1 MIYRRFYF
9 VIIVYLV
16 WMILLALAFAFSYG
30 KDLTYT
36 IMSLISLVFVTI
48 SFGVWL
54 NRTNKKLAFFFSAV
68 RNEDTSLFFPEGVG
82 FANEK
87 LLNRSLNELNTR
99 LKNARINIELQEK
112 FYKSIM
118 ERISTGIVS
127 FYNNGVVEYTN
138 PEIKRMFSMDQISHI
153 SKLNSIDPKLT
164 DLLLKIESGE
174 QKRINVKVNHNLLS
188 LAVHAQ
194 TIIIQNREVKIVTLQ
209 DIKSELDMHE
219 MDSWQKLIRIL
230 NHEIMNSV
238 APITSLSSTISGFY
252 RDGEDQRRPELITP
266 RIISDTIRGLNIIE
280 DHGKGLIH
288 FVESYR
294 SLTQLPKPE
303 FTRVNIR
310 EFFERITILVN
321 SYYDSEG
328 KKNKIRP
335 VITSRV
341 IPGDLTLMADDKLLA
356 QVFLNVV
363 KNSIEAFANPV
374 NSHANSVTHNKIL
387 LEGSRS
393 SDGRI
398 ILTVQDN
405 GPGMDAE
412 TVEKIFVPFFTT
424 KESGSGIGL
433 SLSRQI
439 IRIHNGNISCDS
451 APGIG
456 TTISMIF

>member
-1 MIYRRFYF
+1 MIYRRFYL
-9 VIIVYLV
+9 VMVVYLAGV
-16 WMILLALAFAFSYG
+16 ILTSVAFAFSFG

-36 IMSLISLVFVTI
+36 TISLFSLALISVA
-48 SFGVWL
+48 FGIWL
-54 NRTNKKLAFFFSAV
+54 NRTNKKLAYFFSAV
-68 RNEDTSLFFPEGVG
+68 KNEDTSLFFPEGTG

-87 LLNRSLNELNTR
+87 LLNKSLNELNTR

-118 ERISTGIVS
+118 EKIRTGIIS
-127 FYNNGVVEYTN
+127 FYNNGVVEFTN
-138 PEIKRMFSMDQISHI
+138 PEIKRMFGLEQIPHI
-153 SKLNSIDPKLT
+153 NKLKIIDPKLVEI
-164 DLLLKIESGE
+164 LENIESGE
-174 QKRINVKVNHNLLS
+174 QRRINVKVNHKLLS
-188 LAVHAQ
+188 LAIHAQ
-194 TIIIQNREVKIVTLQ
+194 AIIIQNNEIKIVTLQ
-209 DIKSELDMHE
+209 DIKSELDSHE

-252 RDGEDQRRPELITP
+252 KDGENQRSPEVITP

-303 FTRVNIR
+303 FIRVNIQ

-321 SYYDSEG
+321 SFYDSDQETNPMNEII
-328 KKNKIRP
+328 KTNVNP
-335 VITSRV
+335 E
-341 IPGDLTLMADDKLLA
+341 DLTLMADDKLLA
-356 QVFLNVV
+356 QVFINVI
-363 KNSIEAFANPV
+363 KNSIESFGKISA
-374 NSHANSVTHNKIL
+374 SDQIL
-387 LEGSRS
+387 LNGSRNP
-393 SDGRI
+393 DGRVV
-398 ILTVQDN
+398 LSVQDN

-424 KESGSGIGL
+424 KETGSGIGL

-451 APGIG
+451 TIG
-456 TTISMIF
+456 SGTIITMIF

>member
-1 MIYRRFYF
+1 
-9 VIIVYLV
+9 
-16 WMILLALAFAFSYG
+16 MILLALAFAFNFG

-36 IMSLISLVFVTI
+36 IISLFGLAMLIV

-68 RNEDTSLFFPEGVG
+68 RNEDTSLFFPEGAG

-87 LLNRSLNELNTR
+87 LLNKSLNELNTK
-99 LKNARINIELQEK
+99 LKNAKINIELQEK

-118 ERISTGIVS
+118 ERIRTGIIS
-127 FYNNGVVEYTN
+127 FYENGVVEFTN
-138 PEIKRMFSMDQISHI
+138 PEIKRMFGIDQIPHI
-153 SKLNSIDPKLT
+153 NKLKNIDPKLVE
-164 DLLLKIESGE
+164 LLEKIGSGE
-174 QKRINVKVNHNLLS
+174 HKRINVKVNHNLLS
-188 LAVHAQ
+188 LAVHSQ
-194 TIIIQNREVKIVTLQ
+194 SIIMQNREVKIVTLQ

-252 RDGEDQRRPELITP
+252 KEGENQRSPDVITP

-303 FTRVNIR
+303 FIRVNIQ

-321 SYYDSEG
+321 SYYDTEDGSN
-328 KKNKIRP
+328 KVNKIIKTNVTP
-335 VITSRV
+335 E
-341 IPGDLTLMADDKLLA
+341 DLTLMADDKLLA
-356 QVFLNVV
+356 QVFINVI
-363 KNSIEAFANPV
+363 KNSIEAFGKI
-374 NSHANSVTHNKIL
+374 SEGDEIL
-387 LEGSRS
+387 LNGSRNP
-393 SDGRI
+393 DGRVV
-398 ILTVQDN
+398 LSVQDN
-405 GPGMDAE
+405 GPGMDIE

-451 APGIG
+451 TPGSG
-456 TTISMIF
+456 TTVTMIF

>member
-1 MIYRRFYF
+1 
-9 VIIVYLV
+9 
-16 WMILLALAFAFSYG
+16 
-30 KDLTYT
+30 
-36 IMSLISLVFVTI
+36 
-48 SFGVWL
+48 
-54 NRTNKKLAFFFSAV
+54 
-68 RNEDTSLFFPEGVG
+68 
-82 FANEK
+82 
-87 LLNRSLNELNTR
+87 
-99 LKNARINIELQEK
+99 
-112 FYKSIM
+112 
-118 ERISTGIVS
+118 
-127 FYNNGVVEYTN
+127 
-138 PEIKRMFSMDQISHI
+138 
-153 SKLNSIDPKLT
+153 
-164 DLLLKIESGE
+164 
-174 QKRINVKVNHNLLS
+174 
-188 LAVHAQ
+188 
-194 TIIIQNREVKIVTLQ
+194 
-209 DIKSELDMHE
+209 MHE

-252 RDGEDQRRPELITP
+252 RDGEDQRSPELITP

-328 KKNKIRP
+328 EKYKIRP
-335 VITSRV
+335 VIISRV

-363 KNSIEAFANPV
+363 KNSIEAFANTI
-374 NSHANSVTHNKIL
+374 NSHANSITHNKIS
-387 LEGSRS
+387 LEGYRS
-393 SDGRI
+393 SEGRI

-405 GPGMDAE
+405 GPGMDTE

-451 APGIG
+451 TPGSG
-456 TTISMIF
+456 TTITMIF

>member
-1 MIYRRFYF
+1 MIYKRFYS
-9 VIIVYLV
+9 VVLIYLAGIVFLS
-16 WMILLALAFAFSYG
+16 LAFAFSFG
-30 KDLTYT
+30 KDLTYS
-36 IMSLISLVFVTI
+36 ILSLALLIFVTI
-48 SFGVWL
+48 SFGAWL

-87 LLNRSLNELNTR
+87 LLNKSLNELNNS

-118 ERISTGIVS
+118 EGIRTGIIS
-127 FYNNGVVEYTN
+127 FYKNGVVEFTN
-138 PEIKRMFSMDQISHI
+138 PEIKRMFGLDHISHI
-153 SKLNSIDPKLT
+153 NKLQNVDPKLVE
-164 DLLLKIESGE
+164 LLEKIESGD

-188 LAVHAQ
+188 LAVHSQ
-194 TIIIQNREVKIVTLQ
+194 TIILQKREIKIVTLQ

-238 APITSLSSTISGFY
+238 APITSLSSTLSGFY
-252 RDGEDQRRPELITP
+252 KSGENQRSPELITP
-266 RIISDTIRGLNIIE
+266 KIISDTIRGLNIIE

-303 FTRVNIR
+303 FTRVNIK

-321 SYYDSEG
+321 CNFDSEVH
-328 KKNKIRP
+328 KNEVRP
-335 VITSRV
+335 FITTSV
-341 IPGDLTLMADDKLLA
+341 TPDDLTLMADDKLLA
-356 QVFLNVV
+356 QVFINVV
-363 KNSIEAFANPV
+363 KNSIEAFG
-374 NSHANSVTHNKIL
+374 KCR
-387 LEGSRS
+387 EGDEISLNAAKNL
-393 SDGRI
+393 DGRI
-398 ILTVQDN
+398 VLTIKDN
-405 GPGMDAE
+405 GPGMD
-412 TVEKIFVPFFTT
+412 TDILEKIFVPFFTT

-439 IRIHNGNISCDS
+439 IRIHNGNIACDS
-451 APGIG
+451 TPGIG

>member
-1 MIYRRFYF
+1 M
-9 VIIVYLV
+9 VLYLAGV
-16 WMILLALAFAFSYG
+16 MLFAIAFAFSFG
-30 KDLTYT
+30 KDLTYS
-36 IMSLISLVFVTI
+36 IISIFCLASISV
-48 SFGVWL
+48 SFGIWL
-54 NRTNKKLAFFFSAV
+54 NRTNKKLAYFFSAV
-68 RNEDTSLFFPEGVG
+68 RNEDTSLFFPEDIG

-118 ERISTGIVS
+118 ENIRTGIIS
-127 FYNNGVVEYTN
+127 FYNNGVVEFTN
-138 PEIKRMFSMDQISHI
+138 PEIKRMFGLEQISHI
-153 SKLNSIDPKLT
+153 SKLKAIDPKLT
-164 DLLLKIESGE
+164 EILENIESGE
-174 QKRINVKVNHNLLS
+174 QRRINVKVNHKLLS
-188 LAVHAQ
+188 LAIHAQ
-194 TIIIQNREVKIVTLQ
+194 AIVIQNNEIKIVTLQ

-238 APITSLSSTISGFY
+238 APITSLSSTITGFY
-252 RDGEDQRRPELITP
+252 KEGENQRSPDVITP
-266 RIISDTIRGLNIIE
+266 KIISDTIRGLNIIE

-303 FTRVNIR
+303 FIRVNIQ

-321 SYYDSEG
+321 SLYESEDETNPMNQAI
-328 KKNKIRP
+328 K
-335 VITSRV
+335 TYV
-341 IPGDLTLMADDKLLA
+341 IPEDLALMADDKLLA
-356 QVFLNVV
+356 QVFINII
-363 KNSIEAFANPV
+363 KNSVEAFGKI
-374 NSHANSVTHNKIL
+374 SEGDEIL
-387 LEGSRS
+387 LNGTRDP
-393 SDGRI
+393 DGRVV
-398 ILTVQDN
+398 LSVQDN

-424 KESGSGIGL
+424 KETGSGIGL

-451 APGIG
+451 TPGSG
-456 TTISMIF
+456 TTVTMIF